1 MISAGW
7 IIRIEPPLDDGFE
20 YAEVEREVNSLV
32 QQFYHPKLSLVD
44 FLAEYKYLR
53 DKMNRISLRRFD
65 SSKFVFSIQNFKR
78 MQMILNSQGRS
89 FEYFDDFLPFKT
101 PIEEAKRQLTPKEPE
116 DMSTLGILKSLI
128 PFSRQRKQ
136 SQEVIEKATDASH
149 KIFEAINDLV
159 KSIEF
164 NHILQI
170 PADFHIEIGVFLMHV
185 WLVCHRLKQLEDSEL
200 IMILLNRIEEAIN
213 QQIIERVHSI
223 HIRSPSTLQFR
234 MEKYYVS
241 LFLSLKKHF
250 SVAPSSTNTL
260 LQLDALVYSLIYQE
274 RVERYSDRVYLL
286 ASYLN
291 ENFKA
296 INATS
301 LEEILAGNLPFSV
314 FKIPVD
320 YKEQLVL
327 TNPPLSKEEFEAELN
342 SSSSKKKYKYSISE
356 LAPDMDS
363 FKMDEDVKI
372 SISDRSLTSI
382 SKKLSE
388 KFISGVKNVGMKV
401 AYLDKKYSRRL
412 LMDIFEE
419 KAQRT
424 EKEKKKKENFAWKVD
439 SELLSDDYALVEKK
453 DALQKLRKHIKMIE
467 EKEEQI

>member
-1 MISAGW
+1 M
-7 IIRIEPPLDDGFE
+7 
-20 YAEVEREVNSLV
+20 
-32 QQFYHPKLSLVD
+32 
-44 FLAEYKYLR
+44 
-53 DKMNRISLRRFD
+53 
-65 SSKFVFSIQNFKR
+65 
-78 MQMILNSQGRS
+78 
-89 FEYFDDFLPFKT
+89 
-101 PIEEAKRQLTPKEPE
+101 
-116 DMSTLGILKSLI
+116 
-128 PFSRQRKQ
+128 
-136 SQEVIEKATDASH
+136 
-149 KIFEAINDLV
+149 
-159 KSIEF
+159 
-164 NHILQI
+164 
-170 PADFHIEIGVFLMHV
+170 
-185 WLVCHRLKQLEDSEL
+185 
-200 IMILLNRIEEAIN
+200 
-213 QQIIERVHSI
+213 
-223 HIRSPSTLQFR
+223 
-234 MEKYYVS
+234 
-241 LFLSLKKHF
+241 
-250 SVAPSSTNTL
+250 

-356 LAPDMDS
+356 LAPDIDS

-372 SISDRSLTSI
+372 SISDRSLSSI

-388 KFISGVKNVGMKV
+388 KFISGVKDVGMKV
-401 AYLDKKYSRRL
+401 AYLDKMYSRKL

-439 SELLSDDYALVEKK
+439 SELLSDDYALVEQK
-453 DALQKLRKHIKMIE
+453 DAVQKLRKQIRMVE
-467 EKEEQI
+467 EKEEEI

>member
-1 MISAGW
+1 M
-7 IIRIEPPLDDGFE
+7 
-20 YAEVEREVNSLV
+20 NSLV

-53 DKMNRISLRRFD
+53 DKMNRISLRKSD
-65 SSKFVFSIQNFKR
+65 SPKFIFSIQNFKR

-101 PIEEAKRQLTPKEPE
+101 PIEEAKRQLTPQAPE

-128 PFSRQRKQ
+128 PFSKQRKQ
-136 SQEVIEKATDASH
+136 SQQVIEKATDASH

-164 NHILQI
+164 NHILQV

-200 IMILLNRIEEAIN
+200 VMILLNRVDEAIY

-356 LAPDMDS
+356 LAPDIDS

-372 SISDRSLTSI
+372 SISDRSLSSI

-388 KFISGVKNVGMKV
+388 KFISGVKDVGMKV
-401 AYLDKKYSRRL
+401 AYLDKMYSRKL

-439 SELLSDDYALVEKK
+439 SELLSDDYALVEQK
-453 DALQKLRKHIKMIE
+453 DAVQKLRKQIRMVE
-467 EKEEQI
+467 EKEEEI